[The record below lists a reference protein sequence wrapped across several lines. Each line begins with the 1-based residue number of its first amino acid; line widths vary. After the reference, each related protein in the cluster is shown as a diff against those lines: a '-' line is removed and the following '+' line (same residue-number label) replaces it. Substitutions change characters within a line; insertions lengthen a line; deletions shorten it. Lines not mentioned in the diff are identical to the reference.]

1 MTLDDLIVFCNWNS
15 TDNKQLIN
23 SEVIIRTNGVSK
35 KVEFIEIQKGS
46 DDKYEI
52 VLSDNILVE
61 KSE

>member
-15 TDNKQLIN
+15 AENKELIN
-23 SEVIIRTNGVSK
+23 SEVIIRTNGISK

-61 KSE
+61 KSV